1 MISWLLLG
9 IGLLSVG
16 RRRPR
21 AQSGRHR
28 PGAELRPRSG
38 LLPFVVGVA
47 ASGAC
52 PALLGAAGLL
62 LTPFVAAG
70 VMVGVQRLPRRQA
83 SGEVDS
89 RTLALLLDLL
99 AGALDAGL
107 PINRALAAIAESA
120 ASMTDAAEARTA
132 RIAPGSG
139 SAALAF
145 VRAAEQLRQV
155 GRLLSLGAQPE
166 VAWGRL
172 ESLQGYRVVGVAGQR
187 CAHSGARL
195 ARALRATAYQ
205 LRHDRHAASVAR
217 AERCGV
223 WVLLPLGLCF
233 LPAFVCLGIAPTIL
247 GVAQGIAFHHAGGP

>member
-16 RRRPR
+16 RRRPH

-28 PGAELRPRSG
+28 PDAELRARSG
-38 LLPFVVGVA
+38 LLPFVVGLA
-47 ASGAC
+47 AAGAC
-52 PALLGAAGLL
+52 PALLGGVGLL
-62 LTPFVAAG
+62 LSPFVAAV
-70 VMVGVQRLPRRQA
+70 VMFGVQRLPRRPTSA
-83 SGEVDS
+83 EVDS
-89 RTLALLLDLL
+89 RILALLLDLL

-120 ASMTDAAEARTA
+120 ASMTDSAEAQTA
-132 RIAPGSG
+132 TNAPLAG
-139 SAALAF
+139 SAASAF
-145 VRAAEQLRQV
+145 VRAAEPLRQV

-172 ESLQGYRVVGVAGQR
+172 ESLPGYGAVGVAGQR

-195 ARALRATAYQ
+195 ARALRSTAAQ

-233 LPAFVCLGIAPTIL
+233 LPAFVCLGIAPTVL
-247 GVAQGIAFHHAGGP
+247 GVAQGIVFHHAGGP